1 MSKSLSDRIA
11 TFMRKQPARKSG
23 KTRASV
29 IALRAEIQ
37 KALDDG
43 WSVKAIWQTLHAEG
57 SVEVGYHA
65 FRRHVA
71 ALVPQQQAGA
81 RERQRASI
89 PAAPQAKPPS
99 RERHFHH
106 DRIPQ
111 KKEIYG

>member
-37 KALDDG
+37 KALNDG

-71 ALVPQQQAGA
+71 ALVPQQADA
-81 RERQRASI
+81 RERQRAST
-89 PAAPQAKPPS
+89 PAAPQEKPPS
-99 RERHFHH
+99 RERRFHH